1 MIVDQNVA
9 SINARGFPVQVV
21 IVCKLRSIRSANS
34 KRGAAIHIAEFL
46 RGIAELKELSRF

>member
-34 KRGAAIHIAEFL
+34 KRGVAIHIAEFL